1 MWFLQQRLSRG
12 FAWGTKPQRLQWM
25 CSPLAWGRTLSTDV
39 YRQSEVGG
47 TDKLQLARNAE
58 GNYHCFPVGLA
69 EGILEAA
76 FCPIVTVYVY
86 IAYLFH
92 EGLLNPAAC
101 CGCDYMGTICVTPP
115 RAECTSCTIEFKI
128 MEHCVLK
135 TEQCF

>member
-1 MWFLQQRLSRG
+1 MVFTAETVQRLCLGYKAPEAAMDVFPSCMGKDALNRC
-12 FAWGTKPQRLQWM
+12 L
-25 CSPLAWGRTLSTDV
+25 LAK
-39 YRQSEVGG
+39 QSGG

-58 GNYHCFPVGLA
+58 GNYNCFRVGLA

-115 RAECTSCTIEFKI
+115 RAECTSCTIGFKI